1 MLWLLLRCP
10 GEQLLNTRCS
20 DPNFY
25 SVAAASDPIVKQIVE
40 NYTGAKLICDTTRL
54 TSVPRNIF
62 HVPSEKYVKQYFKR
76 TYFFPNVLFIS
87 FFIFSIQ

>member
-1 MLWLLLRCP
+1 MKIIAFFAVSCCA
-10 GEQLLNTRCS
+10 GEQMLNTRCS

-25 SVAAASDPIVKQIVE
+25 SVASANDPIIKQMVD

-62 HVPSEKYVKQYFKR
+62 HVPSQKYGVFRLY
-76 TYFFPNVLFIS
+76 S
-87 FFIFSIQ
+87 FLLSI